1 MTFAAT
7 LVTAASLPLTAGGL
21 MTGSPPQDVAD
32 PGGLERLAVVALLIV
47 PLLLAA
53 QALLGWVHRR
63 GVSGRTVTF
72 F

>member
-1 MTFAAT
+1 
-7 LVTAASLPLTAGGL
+7 

-32 PGGLERLAVVALLIV
+32 PGALERLAVVALPIV

-63 GVSGRTVTF
+63 RVSGRTVAF